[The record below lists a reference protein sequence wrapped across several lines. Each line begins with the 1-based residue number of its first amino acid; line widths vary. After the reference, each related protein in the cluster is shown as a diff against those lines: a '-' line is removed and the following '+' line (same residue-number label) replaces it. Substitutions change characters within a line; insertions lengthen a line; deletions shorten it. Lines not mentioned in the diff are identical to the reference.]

1 MLVAD
6 EKRLRWLWM
15 DMRPRWR
22 RRVMVVWSYGVFL
35 VAVWAHPQWVNYVPV
50 LMYVMSLLQSVDR
63 LMKESIGTEGR
74 RVALGAVL
82 LTVMWFLWEHPPTP
96 HQIAADI
103 FAFLWISGWSAL
115 SYGKLVDAVWLRSS
129 VRRWLGKQK
138 RLGSLDEFARHYYGE
153 SYAVLTE
160 MQQAE
165 IRQRERAAPM
175 GEWVVQGSGRFLT
188 VEDERLRHE
197 DDRLRAQVQRLM
209 TWTLIGLALVWG
221 IGNAFTHRSVSG
233 DAVAAGLWTMAA
245 LGLTLRQSIVLWTEE
260 CPTAMYGDM
269 ELVEREA

>member
-1 MLVAD
+1 MGL
-6 EKRLRWLWM
+6 

-22 RRVMVVWSYGVFL
+22 RRVAVVLTYAVFL
-35 VAVWAHPQWVNYVPV
+35 VVVWGHPWRIDEMPMLLFVGVNLP
-50 LMYVMSLLQSVDR
+50 LWDRVMKD
-63 LMKESIGTEGR
+63 SIGTVAR
-74 RVALGAVL
+74 RAVL
-82 LTVMWFLWEHPPTP
+82 GVIFLGVAWLYWKHPAKPDRLITDVYVVGW
-96 HQIAADI
+96 IA
-103 FAFLWISGWSAL
+103 GMSAVA
-115 SYGKLVDAVWLRSS
+115 YTKLVEVVWLRSS

-209 TWTLIGLALVWG
+209 TWALIGLALVWG

>member
-129 VRRWLGKQK
+129 VRRRFGRPRHLE
-138 RLGSLDEFARHYYGE
+138 SLDEFATHYYGE
-153 SYAVLTE
+153 SFEALTE
-160 MQQAE
+160 EQQLKVG
-165 IRQRERAAPM
+165 RLHRANPM
-175 GEWVVQGSGRFLT
+175 GEWVKAGSGRFPT
-188 VEDERLRHE
+188 GEDERLRHE

-209 TWTLIGLALVWG
+209 TWLLIGSATVWSIMNG
-221 IGNAFTHRSVSG
+221 GSHRSVSG
-233 DAVAAGLWTMAA
+233 EIVAAWVWTVAA
-245 LGLTLRQSIVLWTEE
+245 LAMTLRQAIVLWSEE
-260 CPTAMYGDM
+260 YPSGTGEQM